1 METFENIEQINQIL
15 VEVSED
21 KNKFNSIFQILGFT
35 LGNTLNTLFSYP
47 GGKFK
52 MENDLLNIVD
62 NMVIERIE
70 KTGKTYDTFIDV
82 FGGAAGSTLV
92 MYQTL
97 IFSGVRNFIL
107 NDIDKDIYFSH
118 KYCKENA
125 EELIKEYCEIIRTK
139 FIIPYGSVFL
149 DLDTL
154 TSIKCELISEYE
166 TYAKNNEFNI
176 QRTMRFIFLRGL
188 EYSATL
194 EYHKEGYHRFSK
206 KIYCSRKIYGWIFN
220 QIPKISNLSKIY
232 NEIDLQITNKN
243 AFDILEDSRFKNNPN
258 CLINLDPP
266 YIKEDYKNIYSQEEL
281 ENLTSN
287 KLADCRL
294 DYNQPKFPHIELLQK
309 FPNINFIYNNNQHQ
323 VVTYYKELSNSK
335 NVLFPRKDTMIAKK
349 NESVRVIMEDIVYNN
364 SLI

>member
-1 METFENIEQINQIL
+1 METCENIEQINKTL
-15 VEVSED
+15 KEVSED
-21 KNKFNSIFQILGFT
+21 KHWFNTIFQILCFT

-52 MENDLLNIVD
+52 MEYDLLKIVD
-62 NMVIERIE
+62 DMIMEKIK

-92 MYQTL
+92 MYETL
-97 IFSGVRNFIL
+97 IFSGVKNFIL
-107 NDIDKDIYFSH
+107 NDIDKDIYYSH
-118 KYCKENA
+118 KYCKDSS
-125 EELIKEYCEIIRTK
+125 EELIKEFSEIIRTK

-166 TYAKNNEFNI
+166 TYSKNNEFNI

-194 EYHKEGYHRFSK
+194 EYHKDGYHRFSK
-206 KIYCSRKIYGWIFN
+206 KIYCPRKIYSWIFN

-232 NEIDLQITNKN
+232 NEIDLQITNRD
-243 AFDILEDSRFKNNPN
+243 AFDILEDSEFKNNPN

-266 YIKEDYKNIYSQEEL
+266 YIKEDYKKVYSQEEL

-287 KLADCRL
+287 QLTDCRL
-294 DYNQPKFPHIELLQK
+294 DYNQPKFPHIELLQE

-335 NVLFPRKDTMIAKK
+335 NVFFPRKDKFFTKK
-349 NESVRVIMEDIVYNN
+349 NELPKIVMEDIVYNN